1 MPRKSA
7 IDKITADAA
16 ISDADKA
23 AIAAFAASAAAG
35 TSMPMVPQYSQ
46 LLDIL
51 GVIQS
56 GVMAKA
62 MSIDD
67 ALKDGQARAEAAMAG

>member
-7 IDKITADAA
+7 IDKVAADPS

-35 TSMPMVPQYSQ
+35 TSMPMIPQYSQ
-46 LLDIL
+46 LLDVL

-56 GVMAKA
+56 SVMSKA
-62 MSIDD
+62 ASIDD
-67 ALKDGQARAEAAMAG
+67 ALKDGQRRAEEAMNG